1 MEVTR
6 QERVADG
13 IGATIASI
21 WFFAGYEYFSRYFT
35 HFSHPFQPQR
45 VDFSPVTNLGGH
57 KRRKQCTEK
66 IVFGKK
72 SGTRERR
79 GGAWFLVWRPFDV

>member
-13 IGATIASI
+13 IGATIASV
-21 WFFAGYEYFSRYFT
+21 WFFACYEYFSRYFT
-35 HFSHPFQPQR
+35 YFSHPFQPQR
-45 VDFSPVTNLGGH
+45 VDFSQVTNLGGH

-66 IVFGKK
+66 IIFRKK
-72 SGTRERR
+72 PENRERP
-79 GGAWFLVWRPFDV
+79 GGAWFLV